1 MKILQTVKKV
11 PGGMMVVPLLLGILV
26 NTLCPKLL
34 QMGGLTTSLWGPG
47 AAGTGIAITM
57 FCVGSQ
63 INVRQAGEVL
73 KRGIVLTLAK
83 FLAGAVV
90 GILIGKIFGLGG
102 ILGISSLAIVSSVT
116 NSNGGLYMSLAA
128 TYGSPED
135 VGANSILSINDG
147 PFLTMLAFGL
157 SGMANIPFI
166 SLVAAILPVFVG
178 MILGNIDRDIAEF
191 LKPGG
196 AILIP
201 FFAFSL
207 GSGISVANLVSG
219 GVRGIAL
226 GLFCVVWSGFV
237 CILADKFINKRP
249 GYAGAAIATA
259 AGNCVATLKIIAEVS
274 PNFAP
279 YVESATVQCAA
290 AVVVTVI
297 LVPILTATVAKIW
310 GNNEEFEKR
319 KVASKAS

>member
-1 MKILQTVKKV
+1 
-11 PGGMMVVPLLLGILV
+11 
-26 NTLCPKLL
+26 
-34 QMGGLTTSLWGPG
+34 
-47 AAGTGIAITM
+47 
-57 FCVGSQ
+57 
-63 INVRQAGEVL
+63 
-73 KRGIVLTLAK
+73 
-83 FLAGAVV
+83 
-90 GILIGKIFGLGG
+90 
-102 ILGISSLAIVSSVT
+102 
-116 NSNGGLYMSLAA
+116 MSLAA

-249 GYAGAAIATA
+249 G
-259 AGNCVATLKIIAEVS
+259 
-274 PNFAP
+274 
-279 YVESATVQCAA
+279 
-290 AVVVTVI
+290 
-297 LVPILTATVAKIW
+297 
-310 GNNEEFEKR
+310 
-319 KVASKAS
+319 

>member
-135 VGANSILSINDG
+135 VGANSI
-147 PFLTMLAFGL
+147 F
-157 SGMANIPFI
+157 
-166 SLVAAILPVFVG
+166 
-178 MILGNIDRDIAEF
+178 
-191 LKPGG
+191 K
-196 AILIP
+196 
-201 FFAFSL
+201 
-207 GSGISVANLVSG
+207 
-219 GVRGIAL
+219 
-226 GLFCVVWSGFV
+226 
-237 CILADKFINKRP
+237 
-249 GYAGAAIATA
+249 Y
-259 AGNCVATLKIIAEVS
+259 
-274 PNFAP
+274 
-279 YVESATVQCAA
+279 Q
-290 AVVVTVI
+290 
-297 LVPILTATVAKIW
+297 
-310 GNNEEFEKR
+310 
-319 KVASKAS
+319 